1 MKNFKH
7 NGKYSQ
13 NGESGII
20 DEVIKRV
27 QPTFNV
33 AVEFGAPTKAYCSNI
48 YHLEEKGWN
57 CIFFDSDPQ
66 EEGIIKK
73 FITKENVNEL
83 PECSIASFDTD
94 GADYELWK
102 AYKSEPILVIVEIN
116 SSVDPDKDF
125 FSLKDGCNFSL
136 MNKLAD
142 EKGYTLLCHTG
153 NCLYI
158 RNDLAHLFPEA
169 DKTFDTTWLQA

>member
-13 NGESGII
+13 NGEQGII

-27 QPTFNV
+27 PMPLKI

-48 YHLEEKGWN
+48 YHLEEQGWT

-66 EEGIIKK
+66 EVGIIKR
-73 FITKENVNEL
+73 FITPENVNDL
-83 PECSIASFDTD
+83 PECSIISFDTD
-94 GADYELWK
+94 GMDYELWK
-102 AYKSEPILVIVEIN
+102 AYKGNPVLVIVEIN
-116 SSVDPDKDF
+116 SGLNPETDF
-125 FSLKDGCNFSL
+125 FHSDKGCNFSL
-136 MNKLAD
+136 MNKLAE

-153 NCLYI
+153 NCIYI
-158 RNDLAHLFPEA
+158 RNDFAHLFPDA
-169 DKTFDTTWLQA
+169 DKTFDRQWL